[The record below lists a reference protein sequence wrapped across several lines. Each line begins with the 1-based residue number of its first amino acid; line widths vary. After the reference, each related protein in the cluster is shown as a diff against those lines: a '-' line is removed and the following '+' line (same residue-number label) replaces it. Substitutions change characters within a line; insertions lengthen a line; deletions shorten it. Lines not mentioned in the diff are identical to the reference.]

1 LLKVCKNVQ
10 CNGYMNQSCT
20 VHLEEPRLIVNHQQS
35 QWGLFTCSYN
45 LLNFKVVFLFTLSV
59 LEPEELSPE
68 PNDTIIINDYEVN
81 MIKNILGENE
91 QLFYGKIGDFQRA
104 TAS

>member
-1 LLKVCKNVQ
+1 
-10 CNGYMNQSCT
+10 M
-20 VHLEEPRLIVNHQQS
+20 
-35 QWGLFTCSYN
+35 
-45 LLNFKVVFLFTLSV
+45 